1 MLQRKF
7 FQGLVNAQTW
17 LILWIIG
24 QCIWYAAYQTL
35 FCPSWAQ
42 GKWPQL
48 SLESG
53 PESGS
58 PIFTK
63 YKSNNFQGYIC
74 EYQYDPEP
82 EADCL
87 ECNHNVDVAP
97 WKTLRGCQEPIVSYQ
112 LFGAYDMSHIIWVSI
127 IEYFSISMKS
137 YKSPHFS
144 WNMGSEISGKIIG
157 VITIGRMRLWKL
169 NKMNFTCSLLL
180 FDCFAVL
187 GQGSMD
193 WPSVNWLWTLQGAL
207 IKKIGC
213 LVALAE
219 KHVMYKMRDYHFH
232 TI

>member
-1 MLQRKF
+1 MRQDLTLK
-7 FQGLVNAQTW
+7 
-17 LILWIIG
+17 
-24 QCIWYAAYQTL
+24 AYQ
-35 FCPSWAQ
+35 
-42 GKWPQL
+42 
-48 SLESG
+48 LENSCH
-53 PESGS
+53 EVHDYSAVYDFRHF
-58 PIFTK
+58 INKITK
-63 YKSNNFQGYIC
+63 YSHLIKFNCAGGRFNCWTEGS
-74 EYQYDPEP
+74 
-82 EADCL
+82 
-87 ECNHNVDVAP
+87 
-97 WKTLRGCQEPIVSYQ
+97 RGETTKWNENEHDS
-112 LFGAYDMSHIIWVSI
+112 YDMSHIIWLSI

-193 WPSVNWLWTLQGAL
+193 WLSENWLWTLQGAL

-219 KHVMYKMRDYHFH
+219 KHVMDKMRDYHFH